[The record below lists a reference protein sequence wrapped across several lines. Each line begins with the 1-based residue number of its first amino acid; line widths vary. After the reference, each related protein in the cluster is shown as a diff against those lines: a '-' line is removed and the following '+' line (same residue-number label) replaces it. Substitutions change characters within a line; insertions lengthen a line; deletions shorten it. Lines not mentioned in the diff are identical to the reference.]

1 MPLANT
7 GRLAGKT
14 LFITGA
20 SRGIGKAI
28 ALKAAKDGANVVI
41 AAKTDVPHPKLP
53 GTIYTAAEEIE
64 AAGGKALP
72 CVVDVRDEDAVGAAV
87 ESAVV
92 KFGGLDILVN
102 NASAIALKGTL
113 DVDMKRYDLMN
124 QINARGTFLCSK
136 IALPHLLKS
145 SAPHI
150 LNISPPLSM
159 RPIWF
164 KNHVAYTMA
173 KYGMSMC
180 VLGMAEEFRD
190 QGVGVNA
197 LWPKTAIITAAMEMM
212 GGKDIDKDCRLP
224 EIMSDAAY
232 AIFCRDPKAYSGHFA
247 IDEGILR
254 EEGMTNFDEY
264 AVDPSVVPMLDFFL
278 DEEAI
283 LEAEGKTAG
292 VASAETA
299 HAAAAAAPAAEAPT
313 TAAASPSPASSSSSS
328 GGSVAPIFDSI
339 RDLLNPEI
347 VQRIGGVYVFNLKG
361 KEPGTWYLDL
371 KNGGGAAGRGDG
383 GFEKPDVV
391 MAMTSDNFNKMF
403 TGKLKPS
410 TAFMMGKL
418 KIQGE
423 MTLAIKLEKL
433 MKKIG

>member
-113 DVDMKRYDLMN
+113 EVDMKRYDLMN

-136 IALPHLLKS
+136 TALPHLLKS
-145 SAPHI
+145 PCPHI

-190 QGVGVNA
+190 QGVAVNA

-212 GGKDIDKDCRLP
+212 GGKDIDKDCRVP

-232 AIFCRDPKAYSGHFA
+232 AIFLRDAKSYTGNFA
-247 IDEGILR
+247 IDEGVLR

-264 AVDPSVVPMLDFFL
+264 AVDPTITPMLDFFL
-278 DEEAI
+278 DEETI
-283 LEAEGKTAG
+283 LEAEGMTPANA
-292 VASAETA
+292 VAAAHAAEPPVAEPA
-299 HAAAAAAPAAEAPT
+299 HAAAASTNSGSIAP
-313 TAAASPSPASSSSSS
+313 
-328 GGSVAPIFDSI
+328 VFDSI
-339 RDLLNPEI
+339 KALLGPEI
-347 VQRIGGVYVFNLKG
+347 VQKIGGVYVFKLKG

-371 KNGGGAAGRGDG
+371 KNGNGAAGQGDG
-383 GFEKPDVV
+383 NFEKPDVV
-391 MAMTSDNFNKMF
+391 MSMTSENFSKMF

-423 MTLAIKLEKL
+423 MTMAIKLEKL
-433 MKKIG
+433 MKKINQ